1 MDVYKIRNIFRYI
14 IFGVMIVNM
23 FTVIGFEKYIV
34 PNVTRAYRAK
44 KRKMLK
50 RYKLPENPYLKD
62 S

>member
-1 MDVYKIRNIFRYI
+1 
-14 IFGVMIVNM
+14 MIVNM